1 MPDIGY
7 AYLAGQQN
15 VVVARARNINHFE
28 LRFRALLTG
37 GDEKLIELARV

>member
-1 MPDIGY
+1 LPDIKH

-15 VVVARARNINHFE
+15 VVAARARNVKHSE